1 MLSRLRS
8 TPRALTM
15 LSDLNANQRV
25 IKKLSQKGI
34 CFNNSYA
41 WTKNFTS
48 ESGEVVGNPDHNKIS
63 IKSEDTFASLL
74 RHSAFMQIGNPIG
87 KVSSV
92 ML

>member
-25 IKKLSQKGI
+25 INKFSQIGI
-34 CFNNSYA
+34 CFNNSSA

-48 ESGEVVGNPDHNKIS
+48 ESGEVVGKPDHNEIS